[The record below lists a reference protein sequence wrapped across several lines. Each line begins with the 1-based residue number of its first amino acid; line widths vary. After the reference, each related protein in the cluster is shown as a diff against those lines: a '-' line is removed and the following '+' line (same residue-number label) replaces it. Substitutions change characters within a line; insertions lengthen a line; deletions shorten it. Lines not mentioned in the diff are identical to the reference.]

1 MRTRNRLSI
10 GVMLGLGVG
19 SALLLAGMAAMAAD
33 DANVAGSWQMTFQ
46 GRQGPINQTLTIE
59 QDGGKIKGTLKGP
72 RGDAPLEGSIKGN
85 DINFSVKRTTP
96 RGDMV
101 LQYKGTVDGDS
112 MKGTFEAGGGNF
124 TGEWTAKKG
133 KE

>member
-1 MRTRNRLSI
+1 MRTRTRLSI
-10 GVMLGLGVG
+10 GAKLGLGVCA
-19 SALLLAGMAAMAAD
+19 ALFVTGMAAMAAD

-46 GRQGPINQTLTIE
+46 GRQGPVNQTLTIE
-59 QDGGKIKGTLKGP
+59 QDGGKIKGTLKGQ
-72 RGDAPLEGSIKGN
+72 RGEAPLEGSIKGN
-85 DINFSVKRTTP
+85 DISFTVKRTTP
-96 RGDMV
+96 RGEMV

-124 TGEWTAKKG
+124 NGDWTAKKG